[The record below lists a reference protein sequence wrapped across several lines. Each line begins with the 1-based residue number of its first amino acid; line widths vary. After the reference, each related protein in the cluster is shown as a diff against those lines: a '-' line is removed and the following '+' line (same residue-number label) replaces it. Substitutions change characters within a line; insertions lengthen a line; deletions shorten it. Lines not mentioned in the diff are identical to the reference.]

1 MSEEK
6 KQIRKNIP
14 LKKGY
19 QPTQGNLDTSKPPK
33 GGSGVPSGSSNNTKK
48 ANKKD

>member
-6 KQIRKNIP
+6 KKIVENVP

-19 QPTQGNLDTSKPPK
+19 QPTQDLDTSKPPK
-33 GGSGVPSGSSNNTKK
+33 GGSGISSESSGD
-48 ANKKD
+48 NKKTVKKD